1 MPRKNPIP
9 KGWRDVPSDS
19 QARVVRKAIDWYR
32 YEDTILECGKA
43 SVEACFRRGWIY
55 ARRGKI
61 KRTSTGMLAY
71 RRWLGIRP

>member
-1 MPRKNPIP
+1 MPRTRSMP
-9 KGWRDVPSDS
+9 KGHRDVPSDS
-19 QARVVRKAIDWYR
+19 QARVLRKVIDWYKH
-32 YEDTILECGKA
+32 EDVMLECDKR

-55 ARRGKI
+55 SRRGNI